1 MPKKFPIYQ
10 QHDQMDCGPTCLRMV
25 AKHHGRSYG
34 AQELRELCEIGKDG
48 VNLLGISEAAERIGF
63 RATGVKLSLQKL
75 IEDAPLPCIIHW
87 EQNHFVV
94 LAPNPRK
101 GLFRFYDNS
110 HSGGKGAELLVAD
123 PARGLVFYTYDE
135 FEKQW
140 ATSLQNSEKL
150 GVALLLEPRPTF
162 SPQTPEEGLNK
173 NKSKNSPIEG
183 RGAGRGVFYLWQQ
196 RRLLGQLAVG
206 LLVASLLQLIFPF
219 LTQSV
224 VDVGVQT
231 QNPSFVLLIL
241 IAQLVLTFSRM
252 SVEFIRSWL
261 LMHLST
267 RLNLSLLS
275 DFLIKLTRLPL
286 SFFDTKQFGDIMQRV
301 QDHHRIEQFLTGQ
314 TLNTLFSLFNLL
326 IFGAV
331 LAFYNITIFSVL
343 LGAAVLYAGWV
354 LLFLKFRRKL
364 DYQRFSVSSRGNN
377 SLVQLIQGMHEIRL
391 AGAETPMRW
400 QWEQL
405 QIQSFKLGMKGLSVS
420 QWQQTGAMLINES
433 KSIFITFL
441 SAQAV
446 INGQLTLGGMLA
458 VQYIIGQVNSPIEQL
473 IGLLQS
479 GQDAKISLERLNEIY
494 EVEDESPSSPE
505 GGVKIAPPLGV
516 GGAVWLGLY
525 LKNITFTYV
534 GAGNL
539 HVLKNLNLYIPQGKT
554 TAIVGMSGSGKTT
567 LLKLLLRFYDL
578 QAGEIKTPFGDLATL
593 DVRWWR
599 KQCGVVMQEGF
610 IFSDTIARNIA
621 VGIENIDRQKLYNA
635 AQVANVLDFV
645 ESLPLGFH
653 TKIGAE
659 GNGISQ
665 GQKQRL
671 LIARAVYK
679 DPQYIFFDE
688 ATNALDANN
697 EAVVVENLNEFFRG
711 TNGKKRTV
719 VVVAHRLSTVK
730 NADQIVVLDKGCV
743 VEIGTHADLTHQ
755 RGIYYEL
762 VKNQL
767 ELSQ

>member
-1 MPKKFPIYQ
+1 
-10 QHDQMDCGPTCLRMV
+10 
-25 AKHHGRSYG
+25 
-34 AQELRELCEIGKDG
+34 
-48 VNLLGISEAAERIGF
+48 
-63 RATGVKLSLQKL
+63 
-75 IEDAPLPCIIHW
+75 
-87 EQNHFVV
+87 
-94 LAPNPRK
+94 
-101 GLFRFYDNS
+101 
-110 HSGGKGAELLVAD
+110 
-123 PARGLVFYTYDE
+123 
-135 FEKQW
+135 
-140 ATSLQNSEKL
+140 
-150 GVALLLEPRPTF
+150 
-162 SPQTPEEGLNK
+162 
-173 NKSKNSPIEG
+173 
-183 RGAGRGVFYLWQQ
+183 
-196 RRLLGQLAVG
+196 
-206 LLVASLLQLIFPF
+206 
-219 LTQSV
+219 
-224 VDVGVQT
+224 
-231 QNPSFVLLIL
+231 
-241 IAQLVLTFSRM
+241 
-252 SVEFIRSWL
+252 
-261 LMHLST
+261 
-267 RLNLSLLS
+267 
-275 DFLIKLTRLPL
+275 
-286 SFFDTKQFGDIMQRV
+286 MQRIN
-301 QDHHRIEQFLTGQ
+301 DHHRIEQFLTGQ
-314 TLNTLFSLFNLL
+314 TLNTLFSLFNLFV
-326 IFGAV
+326 FGAV
-331 LAFYNITIFSVL
+331 LAFYNLTIFGVL
-343 LGAAVLYAGWV
+343 LAAAALYAGWV
-354 LLFLKFRRKL
+354 MLFLRFRRKL
-364 DYQRFSVSSRGNN
+364 DYQRFGVAARSNS

-405 QIQSFKLGMKGLSVS
+405 QTQSFKLGMKGLSVS
-420 QWQQTGAMLINES
+420 QWQQAGALLINES

-494 EVEDESPSSPE
+494 ELADEGSFPTATAAWPNKEIFTPPSGTEVLSKS
-505 GGVKIAPPLGV
+505 GKGLG
-516 GGAVWLGLY
+516 GLY
-525 LKNITFTYV
+525 FKNVTFAYV

-539 HVLKNLNLYIPQGKT
+539 PVLEDLSLFIPEGKT

-567 LLKLLLRFYDL
+567 ILKLLLRFYEL
-578 QAGEIKTPFGDLATL
+578 QAGDIKTPFGNLATL

-621 VGIENIDRQKLYNA
+621 VGVENIDRSKLYHA
-635 AQVANVLDFV
+635 AQVANILEFV
-645 ESLPLGFH
+645 ESLPLGFY

-679 DPQYIFFDE
+679 DPPYIFFDE

-697 EAVVVENLNEFFRG
+697 EAVVVENLNEFFKGNDGNR
-711 TNGKKRTV
+711 RTV

-730 NADQIVVLDKGCV
+730 NADQIVVLEKGRV
-743 VEIGTHADLTHQ
+743 VEMGTHSDLTRQ